1 MALVRRLVE
10 TSENWANR
18 YKIILLHRVSMSSVF
33 ADLIGWEG
41 SLSDGVVIVFL
52 QSIVFQWEGE
62 QNLFPLFPRDH
73 VSQDNTRLCF
83 SNKNVFVLVTGW
95 CRLSLAALIQAK
107 TLEAGLPS
115 YCCAV
120 CIMLPNHGGEGK
132 GGSTWHWYIQA
143 WKWQTSLPL
152 EVHCTD
158 WSSH

>member
-1 MALVRRLVE
+1 MALVRRSVE

-41 SLSDGVVIVFL
+41 SLSEGVVIVFL

-73 VSQDNTRLCF
+73 VSQANTRLCF

-107 TLEAGLPS
+107 TWRLGFHLIAVPSASCFQTTLERGR
-115 YCCAV
+115 
-120 CIMLPNHGGEGK
+120 EGAL
-132 GGSTWHWYIQA
+132 GIDISRLGSDKRHFYLKFIV
-143 WKWQTSLPL
+143 LI
-152 EVHCTD
+152 
-158 WSSH
+158 